1 MADILIDLK
10 RTKFI
15 SLNGV
20 GVLPEY
26 QGRGGNTLL
35 YDEMANLLMES
46 RFVEGELTQMAET
59 ATQVRKDIITA
70 GSIPWKNHR
79 IYHKVI

>member
-1 MADILIDLK
+1 MDYTLELK

-35 YDEMANLLMES
+35 YHEMEKVLLDS
-46 RFVEGELTQMAET
+46 QFVEGELTQMADT

-70 GSIPWKNHR
+70 GSVPWKNHR
-79 IYHKVI
+79 IFAIDL